1 MYTYSFNIYFR
12 SNNDFYMGI
21 DVKAEDKF
29 SWYESII
36 IRDLD
41 EKCENW
47 STNVKDALKRKI
59 SYTKYGSIFIRGR
72 FFEWLEKQ
80 CVLGI
85 PSHVSALF
93 SPYELYNV
101 LTYTDEYTFSLD
113 TDDPSDIGNEED
125 VRAYVAAHYDP
136 NVDY

>member
-1 MYTYSFNIYFR
+1 
-12 SNNDFYMGI
+12 MGI

-59 SYTKYGSIFIRGR
+59 SYSKYGSRFIRGR
-72 FFEWLEKQ
+72 FFE
-80 CVLGI
+80 
-85 PSHVSALF
+85 
-93 SPYELYNV
+93 
-101 LTYTDEYTFSLD
+101 
-113 TDDPSDIGNEED
+113 
-125 VRAYVAAHYDP
+125 
-136 NVDY
+136 